1 MSHNKNLDVLLGD
14 LRGLAESAEKE
25 DHFKSV
31 FDKLREF
38 IRNSGPIKYNHGGK
52 WMTSGFFFVISAVY
66 TWLFFTS
73 PELQRQLDWIGIVL
87 LAVLW
92 AATSIPLFMVAS
104 KNSEISGLSD
114 LIFEKD
120 ILFDNELELVDISD
134 KKKSLYRQ
142 FEQAFG
148 EFRGRGDEQQK
159 IIKLVRG
166 HHAGKEAGFD
176 YEYYAF
182 HYVEVYYVPVTRK
195 VGNSTE
201 TTMER
206 RTRTCY
212 RYGLNTDFEHKKG
225 VAVVSGGGSYKYSHR
240 WTTESRKFN
249 KFFSVYAHDQM
260 VAAKFLP
267 PTVVLAFEIIAH
279 YFSGLNL
286 EVNKAGRMNI
296 GFSDDDVLAL
306 ERQHSIADPDAF
318 EKEIESFLELPKLNM
333 LLEFI
338 ETLHKYNDSNF

>member
-1 MSHNKNLDVLLGD
+1 MSHNKNLDVLLGN

-25 DHFKSV
+25 DHFKPV

-38 IRNSGPIKYNHGGK
+38 ISNSGPIKYNHGGK
-52 WMTSGFFFVISAVY
+52 WMTSGVFFVIGAIY

-73 PELQRQLDWIGIVL
+73 YELQRQLDWIGFVL
-87 LAVLW
+87 LAVFW
-92 AATSIPLFMVAS
+92 VVTCIPLFMIAG
-104 KNSEISGLSD
+104 KNGEISGISN

-120 ILFDNELELVDISD
+120 ILFDNKLEFVNISD
-134 KKKSLYRQ
+134 KEKSLYQQ
-142 FEQAFG
+142 FKQAFG
-148 EFRGRGDEQQK
+148 EFRGRGDEQRK
-159 IIKLVRG
+159 ITRLVRG
-166 HHAGKEAGFD
+166 RHVGKEVQFD
-176 YEYYAF
+176 YEYYVF

-195 VGNSTE
+195 VGNSTI

-212 RYGLNTDFEHKKG
+212 RYGLNTDFDHKKG
-225 VAVVSGGGSYKYSHR
+225 VAVVSGGGSYKYPHE
-240 WTTESRKFN
+240 WTTESQKFN
-249 KFFSVYAHDQM
+249 KTFSVYTQDQM

-267 PTVVLAFEIIAH
+267 PTVVLAFEEIDS

-286 EVNKAGRMNI
+286 EVNKDGRMNI
-296 GFSDDDVLAL
+296 GFSNSDVLEL

-318 EKEIESFLELPKLNM
+318 KKEIESFLELPKLNM